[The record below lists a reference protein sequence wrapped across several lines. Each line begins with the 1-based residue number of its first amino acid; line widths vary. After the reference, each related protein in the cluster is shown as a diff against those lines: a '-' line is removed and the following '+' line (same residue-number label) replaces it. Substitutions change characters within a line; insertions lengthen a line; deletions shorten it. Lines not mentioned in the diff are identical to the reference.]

1 MMAVNGELL
10 TPVPLN
16 KRHALLY
23 QVKYEFLLQLT
34 DCDKNTSVQQLY
46 HSTFILNSEAQSWD
60 YDYMSC
66 ISFFLQGTFSKFFF
80 GHWLSPLPHFFL
92 LSHLTET
99 HEPFKHDKKQLR
111 QGIHYYMLHLFPC
124 L

>member
-60 YDYMSC
+60 YDYMSLLYFVF
-66 ISFFLQGTFSKFFF
+66 SPGTFSKFFF
-80 GHWLSPLPHFFL
+80 GHWLSPLPHFF
-92 LSHLTET
+92 
-99 HEPFKHDKKQLR
+99 
-111 QGIHYYMLHLFPC
+111 C
-124 L
+124 

>member
-10 TPVPLN
+10 TPVSLN

-60 YDYMSC
+60 YDYMSLLYFVFSPGNVQ
-66 ISFFLQGTFSKFFF
+66 SFSLDIGCPP
-80 GHWLSPLPHFFL
+80 SPIFL

-99 HEPFKHDKKQLR
+99 HESFKHDKKQLR
-111 QGIHYYMLHLFPC
+111 QGIN
-124 L
+124 